1 MRMELQ
7 HSEGLGCL
15 QGSLMAKPWCWHLDL
30 LHCFPKSQHLLGHRW
45 DTMAWLGVGL
55 YVGSD
60 PRAGWCSPYLEH
72 ASWSLCFM
80 RHLVPVLL

>member
-1 MRMELQ
+1 MGGVKNEDGAAAFRRSGMFARQ
-7 HSEGLGCL
+7 FDG
-15 QGSLMAKPWCWHLDL
+15 L
-30 LHCFPKSQHLLGHRW
+30 LHCSPKSRHLLGHRW

-72 ASWSLCFM
+72 AAWSLCFM